1 MQPNNELALDL
12 ENPQV
17 HLALE
22 PGIQIEPNKPESQS
36 FSFYR
41 QSILKAL
48 PASVFAPNRLRLVN
62 YAVCGAISLGAV
74 AFIVLANPSWP
85 VKLALGLLIGLCNGL
100 LGFLTHEISHG
111 TVVKNKK
118 LQNVL
123 AFFGMQPFFITPT
136 FWRYSHNR
144 LHHGKSQKLIED
156 PDAFPNMRVFK
167 HSRFLQKAAPF
178 LPGSGHK
185 RSYLYFTYWLSFN
198 YIMAQTSFRF
208 KNRIYDSLNHR
219 AVTLELIGQ
228 ALIAVAFLALTGPS
242 NWFWVL
248 VIPFLTQNYLVMSYI
263 STNHNLS
270 PLTSENNPFVNSLS
284 VTNHP
289 VLEMLHLNFGYHVE
303 HHLFPTINGKN
314 IKHVHAQILAQFP
327 TQYKTMPKAE
337 AIRRLYSTARI
348 YKNSNTLINPV
359 TQQTYETL

>member
-41 QSILKAL
+41 QSILKTL

-118 LQNVL
+118 L
-123 AFFGMQPFFITPT
+123 
-136 FWRYSHNR
+136 
-144 LHHGKSQKLIED
+144 
-156 PDAFPNMRVFK
+156 
-167 HSRFLQKAAPF
+167 
-178 LPGSGHK
+178 
-185 RSYLYFTYWLSFN
+185 
-198 YIMAQTSFRF
+198 
-208 KNRIYDSLNHR
+208 
-219 AVTLELIGQ
+219 
-228 ALIAVAFLALTGPS
+228 
-242 NWFWVL
+242 
-248 VIPFLTQNYLVMSYI
+248 
-263 STNHNLS
+263 
-270 PLTSENNPFVNSLS
+270 
-284 VTNHP
+284 
-289 VLEMLHLNFGYHVE
+289 
-303 HHLFPTINGKN
+303 
-314 IKHVHAQILAQFP
+314 
-327 TQYKTMPKAE
+327 
-337 AIRRLYSTARI
+337 
-348 YKNSNTLINPV
+348 
-359 TQQTYETL
+359 